1 MLEQIKIIEKTLEV
15 FKKCDVKTFPIDC
28 IKIIT
33 GLGIPLYKYS
43 DLPEKKINKCL
54 QVSNDAFTLQGVI
67 IYNDK
72 FPHKERQ
79 RFSLMHEVGHIVLN
93 HKGES
98 SDNEKEADLFASNIL
113 APRSI
118 IWYLHLDSVKNICE
132 TFDVSCMAANRILAD
147 YKTFPL
153 WEHKNLHK
161 NIRDWFFPCI
171 HATTNF
177 SIEKESDYSNNE
189 SDFLN
194 VRRFIVGEEYIF
206 KCSEYYHLHGPV
218 F

>member
-1 MLEQIKIIEKTLEV
+1 LEQIEIIEKTLEV

-28 IKIIT
+28 INIIT

-43 DLPEKKINKCL
+43 DLPEVKARKCL

-67 IYNDK
+67 FYNDN
-72 FPHKERQ
+72 FPHTERQ

-93 HKGES
+93 HEGES
-98 SDNEKEADLFASNIL
+98 SGNEIEADLFASNIL

-118 IWYLHLDSVKNICE
+118 IWHLHFNSVKDICE
-132 TFDVSCMAANRILAD
+132 IFNVSCMAANRILKD

-161 NIRDWFFPCI
+161 NIRDWFFPYT
-171 HATTNF
+171 HTTTN
-177 SIEKESDYSNNE
+177 IAMEKESDNYDNG
-189 SDFLN
+189 SDFLK
-194 VRRFIVGEEYIF
+194 VHRFIVGEEYIF

>member
-1 MLEQIKIIEKTLEV
+1 MLEQTEIIEKTLEV

-43 DLPEKKINKCL
+43 GLPEAKIRKCL
-54 QVSNDAFTLQGVI
+54 QVSDDAFTLQGVI
-67 IYNDK
+67 FYNDK

-93 HKGES
+93 HEGES
-98 SDNEKEADLFASNIL
+98 SGNEKEADLFASNIL

-118 IWYLHLDSVKNICE
+118 IWHLHFNSVKDICK
-132 TFDVSCMAANRILAD
+132 TFDVSCMAANRILKD

-153 WEHKNLHK
+153 WEHKSLHK
-161 NIRDWFFPCI
+161 DIRDWFFPYDQ
-171 HATTNF
+171 ATTFNA
-177 SIEKESDYSNNE
+177 INKEPDNYDNE
-189 SDFLN
+189 SDFLK
-194 VRRFIVGEEYIF
+194 VHRFIVGEEYIF
-206 KCSEYYHLHGPV
+206 TCSEYYHLHGSV